1 LQDYLFLHLINPVVL
16 QRFFCITC
24 PGFSGRDPLLS
35 GFAAEKEKNF
45 HSIYSLN
52 INIKN
57 VQKPKHMART
67 YKTEKKTA
75 EHK

>member
-1 LQDYLFLHLINPVVL
+1 L
-16 QRFFCITC
+16 QRFFCTIVTC

-35 GFAAEKEKNF
+35 GFAAEKKKNF
-45 HSIYSLN
+45 TSNSLN

-67 YKTEKKTA
+67 YKTEKKAA